1 MRNAILSLSGLLRSL
16 VVVSVIAVTAS
27 PSLAGP
33 TELDRIIMAE
43 NAGKTLKVAP
53 VTDDLS
59 FLRRVYVDLIG
70 RIPNTDEI
78 AEYQSWSASERRD
91 RIVDKLIKDERFVDR
106 WTVFFADMLRIR
118 SGQAGGTQF
127 MAFIHQAIKDG
138 MPYDEMVRRMIS
150 INGKA
155 GKTPEVG
162 FVLGDDADP
171 MALAGA
177 TAQTFLGIRIACAE
191 CHDHPFDKWSREEF
205 YSFAAFFGKTQR
217 VEQQFSKMIYTT
229 EGKEN
234 KVMWPPAAP
243 GVTDRKPVKPQFL
256 YQIDNQN
263 LKPFVDQMVARRAEE
278 AKKLAGASK
287 KDTSVDDLIAGI
299 DANIGDVKKPTSFD
313 VTGQAKSDIR
323 KIDVEADL
331 YRKSE
336 LREHLA
342 ATLTDPYNRY
352 FSWAMA
358 NRVWK
363 ELVGRGFV
371 EPIDD
376 FRSENKPSHPKAM
389 DYLSNQFV
397 ASGFDVRSLIRMVI
411 SSEAYQRG
419 RYAGLD
425 EATRMAAEEAF
436 VAAPMR
442 RMVGEALFDSI
453 VEAGH
458 LWKEKYPDGEL
469 KRTLR
474 QMVRVR
480 VDEDGK
486 MLAAAPK
493 PAGKGKGDDK
503 MAMMAGGGNMM
514 AMKPMT
520 GSGGG
525 YDLEMSVEV
534 DFTKVLAEAAKQD
547 EPQIQMMEVL
557 SPEDIE
563 ARRMVAQRAEQKAKY
578 VTRYVDVTVG
588 YNPKFSSSMRME
600 SPAPRPHFLRVFGQ
614 PAREALGEVREMTPS
629 MRQALMLLNGSLTH
643 EASRVGPLEP
653 MHDLI
658 AGKKANLDKAIAL
671 AYREILTREAKP
683 EEIAFGKE
691 VIQGAENSVEGMA
704 DLRWALLNSNEFRY
718 LP

>member
-1 MRNAILSLSGLLRSL
+1 MLLL
-16 VVVSVIAVTAS
+16 AAVAS

-33 TELDRIIMAE
+33 TELDRIIMSE
-43 NAGKTLKVAP
+43 NEGRNLKVAP

-70 RIPNTDEI
+70 RIPGAEEI
-78 AEYQSWSASERRD
+78 AEYQGWPSGERRD
-91 RIVDKLIKDERFVDR
+91 RVIDKLMKDDRFVDR

-127 MAFIHQAIKDG
+127 MAFVHQAVKEG

-150 INGKA
+150 TNGKA

-162 FVLGDDADP
+162 FVLGDEADP

-177 TAQTFLGIRIACAE
+177 TAQTFLGIRISCAE
-191 CHDHPFDKWSREEF
+191 CHDHPFDKWTQEEF
-205 YSFAAFFGKTQR
+205 YSFAAFFGRTQR
-217 VEQQFSKMIYTT
+217 VEQQFSRMIYTT
-229 EGKEN
+229 EGN
-234 KVMWPPAAP
+234 TNRIMWPPAAP
-243 GVTDRKPVKPQFL
+243 GVTDRKPVKPAFL
-256 YQIDNQN
+256 YQIDNRN
-263 LKPFVDQMVARRAEE
+263 LKPFVDRMLARRAEE
-278 AKKLAGASK
+278 AKKRAAAQK
-287 KDTSVDDLIAGI
+287 KETSVDDLLAGV
-299 DANIGDVKKPTSFD
+299 DADISNIKKPVNFD

-323 KIDVEADL
+323 KINVDADL
-331 YRKSE
+331 YKKSE

-352 FSWAMA
+352 FSWSMA
-358 NRVWK
+358 NRAWK

-376 FRSENKPSHPKAM
+376 FRSENKPSHPKAL
-389 DYLSNQFV
+389 DHLANEFV
-397 ASGFDVRSLIRMVI
+397 ASGFDFRSLVKMIVV
-411 SSEAYQRG
+411 SEAYQRG

-425 EATRMAAEEAF
+425 EATRVAAEEAF
-436 VAAPMR
+436 VMAPMR

-458 LWKEKYPDGEL
+458 LWKEKYPDGQL
-469 KRTLR
+469 KRTIR

-480 VDEDGK
+480 VDEEGK
-486 MLAAAPK
+486 MVAAPK
-493 PAGKGKGDDK
+493 AAEKGKGKGDDK
-503 MAMMAGGGNMM
+503 MMAGAPGGASGGASGGGGMM
-514 AMKPMT
+514 AMQPM
-520 GSGGG
+520 GGG

-563 ARRMVAQRAEQKAKY
+563 ARRMVAQRVEQRAKY

-588 YNPKFSSSMRME
+588 YNPKFASSMRME

-614 PAREALGEVREMTPS
+614 PAREALGEVREITPS

-653 MHDLI
+653 MHNLVT
-658 AGKKANLDKAIAL
+658 GRNANLDKAIAL
-671 AYREILTREAKP
+671 AYREILTREARP
-683 EEIAFGKE
+683 DEIAFAKE
-691 VIQGAENSVEGMA
+691 VIAGAENAIEGMA

>member
-1 MRNAILSLSGLLRSL
+1 
-16 VVVSVIAVTAS
+16 
-27 PSLAGP
+27 
-33 TELDRIIMAE
+33 
-43 NAGKTLKVAP
+43 
-53 VTDDLS
+53 
-59 FLRRVYVDLIG
+59 
-70 RIPNTDEI
+70 
-78 AEYQSWSASERRD
+78 
-91 RIVDKLIKDERFVDR
+91 
-106 WTVFFADMLRIR
+106 
-118 SGQAGGTQF
+118 
-127 MAFIHQAIKDG
+127 
-138 MPYDEMVRRMIS
+138 
-150 INGKA
+150 
-155 GKTPEVG
+155 
-162 FVLGDDADP
+162 
-171 MALAGA
+171 
-177 TAQTFLGIRIACAE
+177 
-191 CHDHPFDKWSREEF
+191 
-205 YSFAAFFGKTQR
+205 
-217 VEQQFSKMIYTT
+217 
-229 EGKEN
+229 
-234 KVMWPPAAP
+234 
-243 GVTDRKPVKPQFL
+243 
-256 YQIDNQN
+256 
-263 LKPFVDQMVARRAEE
+263 
-278 AKKLAGASK
+278 
-287 KDTSVDDLIAGI
+287 
-299 DANIGDVKKPTSFD
+299 
-313 VTGQAKSDIR
+313 
-323 KIDVEADL
+323 
-331 YRKSE
+331 
-336 LREHLA
+336 
-342 ATLTDPYNRY
+342 
-352 FSWAMA
+352 
-358 NRVWK
+358 
-363 ELVGRGFV
+363 
-371 EPIDD
+371 
-376 FRSENKPSHPKAM
+376 
-389 DYLSNQFV
+389 
-397 ASGFDVRSLIRMVI
+397 
-411 SSEAYQRG
+411 
-419 RYAGLD
+419 
-425 EATRMAAEEAF
+425 
-436 VAAPMR
+436 
-442 RMVGEALFDSI
+442 
-453 VEAGH
+453 
-458 LWKEKYPDGEL
+458 
-469 KRTLR
+469 
-474 QMVRVR
+474 MVRVR